1 MSKKKGKKR
10 PQRSRKGKRGRPSV
24 SGWTPKR
31 RQFCDG
37 LAQGMTQTEA
47 ARYAGYSNAPAEGVK
62 LMKLPFII
70 RWRARY
76 EKMRRKAA
84 QDALNADALKHVTSR
99 RNLEEKLVDL
109 LLNGETEGAR
119 VNAGLALAGLNGSL
133 ADCTRN
139 RSSLVKAKSELELA
153 FMALHEREP
162 ADAAELEAFAE
173 IHRAAAAAGER
184 RFAQAKQENAAKIQA
199 MVADPLIWMQQ
210 HTKTKDSHWREHGAS
225 GPYRPF
231 PDKPYFRPIVE
242 DFQTEPILFIEK
254 SRDMMI
260 SWLITGLFTHTVMT
274 TEGIEVI
281 FQSQKA
287 EKAAE
292 LIDYAKCLYE
302 HQPPELQAAFPLAT
316 KLSRQPRM
324 ELRFAHGGRLLGIP
338 GGADQIRSYH
348 PWGLFAD
355 EAAFQ
360 PEAGECYEHAVPVC
374 QKIVEVSSI
383 GPGWFSDV
391 VTDNI

>member
-1 MSKKKGKKR
+1 M
-10 PQRSRKGKRGRPSV
+10 RK
-24 SGWTPKR
+24 
-31 RQFCDG
+31 FCDG

-47 ARYAGYSNAPAEGVK
+47 ARYAGYANAPQEAVK
-62 LMKLPFII
+62 LMGKRLII
-70 RWRARY
+70 QWRTEY
-76 EKMRRKAA
+76 EKMRRKAT
-84 QDALNADALKHVTSR
+84 QNALNEDAREQVISR
-99 RNLEEKLVDL
+99 RKVEGRFADI
-109 LLNGETEGAR
+109 LLNGETESAQLK
-119 VNAGLALAGLNGSL
+119 AGLAIMRMNGWLGDEVKNIGSRLN
-133 ADCTRN
+133 
-139 RSSLVKAKSELELA
+139 AKSSAEEWFIA
-153 FMALHEREP
+153 MHGRAP
-162 ADAAELEAFAE
+162 ADDQELQAFEESRGAILASLCQQSTIIKPE
-173 IHRAAAAAGER
+173 D
-184 RFAQAKQENAAKIQA
+184 AAKIQA

-210 HTKTKDSHWREHGAS
+210 YTKTKDSHWREHGAS

-260 SWLITGLFTHTVMT
+260 SWLITGLFTHKVMT